1 MKTTKHTGEI
11 KCIIFD
17 CDNVLVDTEST
28 LVSVLME
35 MAAEYGAEMDI
46 EEAIRLF
53 SGRQLALSIQF
64 LEQKSGSSFPLD
76 FEEKFRERL
85 YDEFRKNVQPIE
97 GVKDVLEKLKLP
109 YCVASSGPREKIEL
123 NLGLTGL
130 ISFFDKSRI
139 FSSYDIE
146 SWKPDPGIFL
156 HAANT
161 MGFLPEECV
170 VIEDSLAG
178 IEAAKNGGFLVYG
191 LTNGYNQQELADNGA
206 IVFHEMKSLP
216 NLLNITSD

>member
-1 MKTTKHTGEI
+1 MKNITNYSEV

-28 LVSVLME
+28 LVSVLMD
-35 MAAEYGAEMDI
+35 MARNYGAEMDT
-46 EEAIRLF
+46 EEAIRIF
-53 SGRQLALSIQF
+53 SGRQLLQSIKI
-64 LEQKSGSSFPLD
+64 LEQRSDVTFPAD
-76 FEEKFRERL
+76 FEKEFRIKL
-85 YDEFRKNVQPIE
+85 YDEFRKGVQPID
-97 GVKDVLEKLKLP
+97 GVKDLLENLKLP

-130 ISFFDKSRI
+130 LDFFDENRI
-139 FSSYDIE
+139 FSSYDID
-146 SWKPDPGIFL
+146 SWKPEPDIFL

-178 IEAAKNGGFLVYG
+178 VEAAKAGGFRVYG
-191 LTNGYNQQELADNGA
+191 LTNGFNQQELTEQGA
-206 IVFHEMKSLP
+206 IVFNEMKGLTH
-216 NLLNITSD
+216 LLNI

>member
-1 MKTTKHTGEI
+1 MKHTNHTEEI

-28 LVSVLME
+28 LVAVLME

-46 EEAIRLF
+46 EEAISLF
-53 SGRQLALSIQF
+53 SGRKLMQSIQF
-64 LEQKSGSSFPLD
+64 LEQKSGVSFPPD
-76 FEEKFRERL
+76 FEKKFRARL
-85 YDEFRKNVQPIE
+85 YDEFRKSVQPIE
-97 GVKDVLEKLKLP
+97 GVKGLLENLKLP

-130 ISFFDKSRI
+130 INFFDESRI

-156 HAANT
+156 HAAST
-161 MGFLPEECV
+161 MGFSPAQCV
-170 VIEDSLAG
+170 VIEDSIAG
-178 IEAAKNGGFLVYG
+178 IEAATSGGFRVYG
-191 LTNGYNQQELADNGA
+191 LTNGNNQQELAQKGA
-206 IVFHEMKSLP
+206 IVFEDMSALP
-216 NLLNITSD
+216 QLLNIQ

>member
-1 MKTTKHTGEI
+1 MKNTTNHSEV

-28 LVSVLME
+28 LVSVLMN
-35 MAAEYGAEMDI
+35 MARTYGAEMDT
-46 EEAIRLF
+46 EEAIRVF
-53 SGRQLALSIQF
+53 SGRQLLQSIRI
-64 LEQKSGSSFPLD
+64 LEQRSGVTFPAD
-76 FEEKFRERL
+76 FEKEFRIKL
-85 YDEFRKNVQPIE
+85 YDEFRKGVQPID
-97 GVKDVLEKLKLP
+97 GAKDLLKNLKLP

-130 ISFFDKSRI
+130 LDFFDENRI
-139 FSSYDIE
+139 FSSYDID
-146 SWKPDPGIFL
+146 SWKPEPDIFL

-178 IEAAKNGGFLVYG
+178 VEAAKAGGFRVYG
-191 LTNGYNQQELADNGA
+191 LTNGFNQQELTEQGA
-206 IVFHEMKSLP
+206 IVFNEMKGLTH
-216 NLLNITSD
+216 LLNI

>member
-1 MKTTKHTGEI
+1 MKNITNYSEV

-28 LVSVLME
+28 LVSVLMD
-35 MAAEYGAEMDI
+35 MARNYGAEMDT
-46 EEAIRLF
+46 EEAIKIF
-53 SGRQLALSIQF
+53 SGRQLLQSIQF
-64 LEQKSGSSFPLD
+64 LEKRSGVTFPAD
-76 FEEKFRERL
+76 FEKEFRIKL
-85 YDEFRKNVQPIE
+85 YDEFRKGVQPID
-97 GVKDVLEKLKLP
+97 GVKDLLENLKLP

-130 ISFFDKSRI
+130 LDFFDENRI
-139 FSSYDIE
+139 FSSYDID
-146 SWKPDPGIFL
+146 SWKPEPDIFL

-178 IEAAKNGGFLVYG
+178 VEAAKAGGFRVYG
-191 LTNGYNQQELADNGA
+191 LTNGFNQQELTEQGA
-206 IVFHEMKSLP
+206 IVFNEMKGLTH
-216 NLLNITSD
+216 LLNI